1 MVESAS
7 MNVAN
12 PVGSTLSLI
21 SMVGNTVTARL
32 LSGYAAEIFGP
43 DLELPRLII
52 LADSDHDDL
61 AATLPEWAAIFDHD
75 ASALATRDSQNDFVA
90 YF

>member
-1 MVESAS
+1 M
-7 MNVAN
+7 
-12 PVGSTLSLI
+12 GLTLH
-21 SMVGNTVTARL
+21 GYTVPEGLGGQEHTMKAPGIGIGHL
-32 LSGYAAEIFGP
+32 TS
-43 DLELPRLII
+43 LELPRLII

-61 AATLPEWAAIFDHD
+61 AATLPERATIFDHD